1 MWSVGVILFIL
12 LSGNSPFE
20 NEDEQVL
27 FRRIRSGDYSMDDC
41 LWDYIS
47 AGAKD
52 CVRQLLVVDTSER
65 MSVTE
70 ALRHPWILGIEDA
83 CKTCLPSRL
92 LQVKK
97 ARLKDRFE
105 SFRMI
110 QEEER
115 LAKEH
120 ANGIDSR
127 SR

>member
-20 NEDEQVL
+20 NEDEQIL
-27 FRRIRSGDYSMDDC
+27 FEKIRSGDYSMDDC

-52 CVRQLLVVDTSER
+52 CVRALLVVNTTER
-65 MSVTE
+65 MTITE
-70 ALRHPWILGIEDA
+70 ALRHPWILGVKEA
-83 CKTCLPSRL
+83 EETFLPSSL
-92 LQVKK
+92 IEVKR
-97 ARLKDRFE
+97 ARLTGRFE
-105 SFRMI
+105 SFRML

-120 ANGIDSR
+120 AKSIDRGSI
-127 SR
+127 